1 MARSGESAE
10 GSAEIMM
17 GRERAIIRWDVHRQ
31 MLLDELRRLE
41 QSLASLP
48 PEDAGAA
55 ESLKARIE
63 EVRASL
69 RHMGPSPQ
77 AKMG

>member
-1 MARSGESAE
+1 
-10 GSAEIMM
+10 MM

-41 QSLASLP
+41 QSLESLP
-48 PEDAGAA
+48 PENASAA
-55 ESLKARIE
+55 EPLKARITE
-63 EVRASL
+63 LRADL

>member
-1 MARSGESAE
+1 
-10 GSAEIMM
+10 MM

-41 QSLASLP
+41 QAQASSP
-48 PEDAGAA
+48 PEDTGAA
-55 ESLKARIE
+55 EPLKARLE
-63 EVRASL
+63 ELRAAL
-69 RHMGPSPQ
+69 RHMGPSPL

>member
-1 MARSGESAE
+1 
-10 GSAEIMM
+10 MM

-48 PEDAGAA
+48 AEDTSAA

-63 EVRASL
+63 EVRANL
-69 RHMGPSPQ
+69 RHLGPSPQ

>member
-1 MARSGESAE
+1 
-10 GSAEIMM
+10 MM

-41 QSLASLP
+41 QAQVSAP
-48 PEDAGAA
+48 PEDAGEAPP
-55 ESLKARIE
+55 LKARITE
-63 EVRASL
+63 LRAAL
-69 RHMGPSPQ
+69 RQMGPSPQ

>member
-1 MARSGESAE
+1 
-10 GSAEIMM
+10 MM

-63 EVRASL
+63 EVRAAL
-69 RHMGPSPQ
+69 RQMGPSPQ

>member
-1 MARSGESAE
+1 
-10 GSAEIMM
+10 MM

-41 QSLASLP
+41 RSLASLP
-48 PEDAGAA
+48 PEETGAA
-55 ESLKARIE
+55 EPLQARIL
-63 EVRASL
+63 EVRANL
-69 RHMGPSPQ
+69 RYMGPSPQ

>member
-1 MARSGESAE
+1 
-10 GSAEIMM
+10 MM

-41 QSLASLP
+41 RSLASSP

-55 ESLKARIE
+55 ESLKARIAE
-63 EVRASL
+63 LRADL